1 MDLREGEIVGEGGTE
16 VDIQYVR
23 EEYIK
28 RKVNFLRVKKNIF
41 FRVTNMLLVYGV
53 DRAH

>member
-1 MDLREGEIVGEGGTE
+1 MDLREGEIVGEGRTE

-28 RKVNFLRVKKNIF
+28 TER
-41 FRVTNMLLVYGV
+41 
-53 DRAH
+53 

>member
-1 MDLREGEIVGEGGTE
+1 MDLREGEVVGEGGTE

-28 RKVNFLRVKKNIF
+28 TER
-41 FRVTNMLLVYGV
+41 
-53 DRAH
+53 